1 MTSLSII
8 GEVQVVIL
16 LLIIN
21 VYVYTAVS
29 AIGWWNRHKPGIWYF
44 IFGTICV
51 IIFSLIDI
59 ITIMARSATLIHT
72 VQIISTGLAPAAG
85 TSWTLFVLG
94 YLGYLDTVSDNK
106 QVVTM
111 TGVVAGPLFLAAL
124 PGLYVEP
131 AVQRIM
137 GTVVSAPS
145 YDAVG
150 STILLSTLLIIL
162 LGILILLRGAL
173 IQRLVSAQTTALLI
187 IPGIV
192 FLAAGTVSFTNII
205 PPTLPLPRLVGPF
218 AALAYVL
225 FFSSA
230 DGLSVLPATS
240 QIGVQRAFQQ
250 LSVGVVV
257 VEDERVILCNESA
270 ASHLGM
276 GNHRSIRGTQFDSFL
291 NDIFDRTPINFPATF
306 EQEERTYEITR
317 TQIHASGSTLL
328 IHDVTDRR
336 ERREL
341 KRQNEQFER
350 LGKVIA
356 HDFQTPLSTA
366 QKLTR
371 LLRLKD
377 TDSNQDIAQ
386 ILDDL
391 DAVHQRLEEF
401 ADHLPAL
408 ARNGIVVGDPVEC
421 ELAEVAESAWA
432 VIETG
437 PLELEILSSRTLV
450 GDPKRL
456 KQAFQNLF
464 ENVVTHGVEIP
475 QRDDAAVS
483 PRSEGATD
491 SEILTDGQSA
501 VAQVVEIGCFEGGF
515 YIADDGPGF
524 SDTNTETADIFEYG
538 MSTSGSAGLGLAL
551 VRTVFEAHGWD
562 VRATESEYGGARF
575 DIELESPDE
584 A

>member
-1 MTSLSII
+1 MSII
-8 GEVQVVIL
+8 GEMQVVIF

-21 VYVYTAVS
+21 IYAYTVVS

-44 IFGTICV
+44 IFGAICM
-51 IIFSLIDI
+51 IIFSFFDI
-59 ITIMARSATLIHT
+59 ISIITRNIALINT
-72 VQIISTGLAPAAG
+72 VQIISTGLAPAAA
-85 TSWTLFVLG
+85 TSWTLFVCG
-94 YLGYLDTVSDNK
+94 YLGYLDTVSGNK
-106 QVVTM
+106 QVVAM

-131 AVQRIM
+131 EVERIM

-145 YDAVG
+145 YDAIG
-150 STILLSTLLIIL
+150 SIILLSTLLMVL
-162 LGILILLRGAL
+162 LGILLLLRGVL
-173 IQRLVSAQTTALLI
+173 IQTVVSAQTTAFLI
-187 IPGIV
+187 VPGIV
-192 FLAAGTVSFTNII
+192 FLAAGTVSFANII

-225 FFSSA
+225 FFSIS
-230 DGLSVLPATS
+230 DGFSVLPVTA
-240 QIGVQRAFQQ
+240 QVGVQQAFKQVS
-250 LSVGVVV
+250 LGVVV
-257 VEDERVILCNESA
+257 VEDERVILCNEPA
-270 ASHLGM
+270 ASYLGM
-276 GNHRSIRGTQFDSFL
+276 ENRRSIRGTQLDSLL
-291 NDIFDRTPINFPATF
+291 NDIFDRTSIKFPVTF
-306 EQEERTYEITR
+306 EHDERTYELTR
-317 TQIHASGSTLL
+317 TQIHGSGYTLL

-336 ERREL
+336 EHREL
-341 KRQNEQFER
+341 KRQNEQFEQ
-350 LGKVIA
+350 LAKVIA

-377 TDSNQDIAQ
+377 TDSNEDFIQ

-391 DAVHQRLEEF
+391 DAVHHRLEEF
-401 ADHLPAL
+401 AGHLPAL

-432 VIETG
+432 VVETG
-437 PLELEILSSRTLV
+437 PLELEILSSQTLV

-475 QRDDAAVS
+475 QRDDVAVS
-483 PRSEGATD
+483 PQGEGSTD

-515 YIADDGPGF
+515 YVADDGPGF
-524 SDTNTETADIFEYG
+524 SNTETAEIFEYG
-538 MSTSGSAGLGLAL
+538 MSTSGGAGLGLAL
-551 VRTVFEAHGWD
+551 VRTIFEAHGWD
-562 VRATESEYGGARF
+562 VIATESQHGGARF
-575 DIELESPDE
+575 DIELKSPDDV
-584 A
+584 